1 MKHDDEEM
9 TVRAVRS
16 CHFRDTHPTS
26 CSPSRPILDP
36 IQSVQRAAGDEHT
49 LLVSGK
55 RETRSMVE
63 KIFSMSS
70 TKFKLT
76 WRIGPRNECT
86 LLFLAN
92 TSMLRSLWSVGCRA
106 TDRAGGTAGSCD
118 LYVVVSLMAC
128 CEKDL
133 VRL

>member
-1 MKHDDEEM
+1 
-9 TVRAVRS
+9 
-16 CHFRDTHPTS
+16 
-26 CSPSRPILDP
+26 
-36 IQSVQRAAGDEHT
+36 
-49 LLVSGK
+49 
-55 RETRSMVE
+55 MVE

-76 WRIGPRNECT
+76 WRMGPRNECT